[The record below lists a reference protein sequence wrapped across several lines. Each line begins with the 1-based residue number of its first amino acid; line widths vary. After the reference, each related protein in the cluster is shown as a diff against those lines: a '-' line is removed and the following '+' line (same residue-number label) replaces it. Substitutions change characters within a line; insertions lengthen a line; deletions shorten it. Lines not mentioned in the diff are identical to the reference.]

1 MKRIYRIKDGFSL
14 MEMMVVML
22 VVSIILAL
30 SAPMITKKTAGVG
43 PGHCLWTSLTGGNI
57 GFNVNQDDVS
67 VVIGGNNS
75 EIATMA
81 GGNIP
86 KLTLSTKKR
95 NTTNIYHD
103 DTHIGFVYDGE
114 YAGHMTLT
122 NNHSIMLGANAN
134 VSRYGSNSIAIGS
147 NSYIECSH
155 TTSPAPATAIAIGA
169 NTNCSG
175 GNHIAVGTNAIAN
188 GWNSI
193 AIGESAN
200 VNGYNSLAIW
210 YRASSNPIMG
220 GASFWGHNG
229 TAIGAYSS
237 SRGENSTAIGWGAS
251 ARDLDTVAL
260 GRGSIANN
268 YYSLA
273 IGSAAKTRGYGA
285 IAIGCNTNSEGIVIG
300 YGSQSNGSGTSI
312 GVGANTGTLGI
323 AIGCSTNAPGWGI
336 AIGSNSKAE
345 EGYNISIGERAYSG
359 GNEATMSIAIGYGA
373 NATSTWCT
381 AIGDYAKATGEG
393 AVSIGGYSPNA
404 AGAESIAIGRS
415 ASLKN
420 SGIAIGNLAVSRE
433 SNAIAIGT
441 DVTAAAANTIVIGH
455 GITNSTPNVLQLGDA
470 NTTVYIPG
478 KIEFGNITANNITVK
493 NDLYAGGTVA
503 LNNLYYCANRSRNY
517 FKFAVPASVH
527 YEEDNPVMS
536 GSIIHGTIYGNIVTA
551 NSPNFNI
558 VIDGKKKH
566 LSSDKRL
573 KNILGENYDAMDK
586 IRLLKVYDYTFKKE
600 DLRTPHVGV
609 MAQDLQKIFP
619 NAVTKDENGYL
630 QIRHE
635 DMFYAMINALKELDA
650 KIKQIAFQLA
660 ENIKIVTSD
669 SEKIRDLTIRVN
681 SQDKEI
687 KAQRGEIKE
696 QNQKLLAQEKTI
708 KTQNNRLKMQEQE
721 INVLRKEVADLK
733 KIVKKLSP

>member
-1 MKRIYRIKDGFSL
+1 MINFGVKKQAFSL

-30 SAPMITKKTAGVG
+30 SAPMITKKTVGAGQ
-43 PGHCLWTSLTGGNI
+43 GHCLWTSLPGGNI
-57 GFNVNQDDVS
+57 GFNANQNAVS
-67 VVIGGNNS
+67 VVIGGNTS
-75 EIATMA
+75 EIQSMGANT
-81 GGNIP
+81 P
-86 KLTLSTKKR
+86 KLTIA
-95 NTTNIYHD
+95 TNSNYP
-103 DTHIGFVYDGE
+103 HIGFLYDNKLTG
-114 YAGHMTLT
+114 TLRVG
-122 NNHSIMLGANAN
+122 NSGAIAIGLNADA
-134 VSRYGSNSIAIGS
+134 SDTGTFDPGNSIAIGS
-147 NSYIECSH
+147 NATATGRGVIAIGKGAVGNYWDSIALGSNTLALSMGSIAIGNNAQAESSESIAIGKHAHSGYGNYSYFKNN
-155 TTSPAPATAIAIGA
+155 AIAIGHWA
-169 NTNCSG
+169 NAPAG
-175 GNHIAVGTNAIAN
+175 
-188 GWNSI
+188 NSI
-193 AIGESAN
+193 AIGYIVNALQSNSIAIGLDSQAYGYGAMAIGENCSAN
-200 VNGYNSLAIW
+200 
-210 YRASSNPIMG
+210 ASS
-220 GASFWGHNG
+220 
-229 TAIGAYSS
+229 
-237 SRGENSTAIGWGAS
+237 STAVGHWAHTNSDGS
-251 ARDLDTVAL
+251 TAL
-260 GRGSIANN
+260 GYVTTIGNNSAGAVAIRGSVDDN
-268 YYSLA
+268 S
-273 IGSAAKTRGYGA
+273 REA
-285 IAIGCNTNSEGIVIG
+285 IAIGGFA
-300 YGSQSNGSGTSI
+300 NGVRSI
-312 GVGANTGTLGI
+312 GLGARADGEAT
-323 AIGCSTNAPGWGI
+323 I
-336 AIGSNSKAE
+336 AIGSNIVANSSNSIA
-345 EGYNISIGERAYSG
+345 ISPNPYGTMYSIYG
-359 GNEATMSIAIGYGA
+359 CSNSIAIGP
-373 NATSTWCT
+373 ATRISDSKCAT
-381 AIGDYAKATGEG
+381 AIGNNARAFGT
-393 AVSIGGYSPNA
+393 SPMA
-404 AGAESIAIGRS
+404 LGDS
-415 ASLKN
+415 AQ
-420 SGIAIGNLAVSRE
+420 ARA

-441 DVTAAAANTIVIGH
+441 NVKAAAANTIVIGH

-566 LSSDKRL
+566 LTSDKRL

-650 KIKQIAFQLA
+650 KIKQIAIQLA

-687 KAQRGEIKE
+687 KE
-696 QNQKLLAQEKTI
+696 QNKKLLSQEKIINAQSQKLSAQDK
-708 KTQNNRLKMQEQE
+708 E
-721 INVLRKEVADLK
+721 INALKKEITEINDLRKEIADLK
-733 KIVKKLSP
+733 KIVNKLSH